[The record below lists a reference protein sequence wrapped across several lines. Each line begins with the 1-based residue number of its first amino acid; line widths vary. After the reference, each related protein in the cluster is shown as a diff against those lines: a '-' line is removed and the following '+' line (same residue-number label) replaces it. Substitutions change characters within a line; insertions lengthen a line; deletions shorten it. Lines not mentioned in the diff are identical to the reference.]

1 MLLPLHQTIK
11 GFYVY
16 LLSSF
21 YIGVQ
26 SFGKSTGPFSVYIPQ
41 GGVVVFIPR
50 VDEFWS
56 VVGRDGATVYFVT
69 H

>member
-41 GGVVVFIPR
+41 EGVVVFISR
-50 VDEFWS
+50 
-56 VVGRDGATVYFVT
+56 AIIIVT
-69 H
+69 FKK